1 LVVSA
6 AGLKMQVGP
15 QESAQELRRSYIIA
29 AISNTA
35 SITNAPTL
43 MRRGCGFMAR
53 NQLTKHNK
61 NPHMQMARTTRETV
75 HGNPGERRILPVNTL
90 VVIIPASNL
99 PPVSPI
105 KYWAHPV
112 VGYPWPAETEAWAED
127 VGVGLY
133 ADDVALVKMPAF
145 PVT

>member
-1 LVVSA
+1 
-6 AGLKMQVGP
+6 
-15 QESAQELRRSYIIA
+15 
-29 AISNTA
+29 
-35 SITNAPTL
+35 
-43 MRRGCGFMAR
+43 
-53 NQLTKHNK
+53 
-61 NPHMQMARTTRETV
+61 MQMARTTRETI
-75 HGNPGERRILPVNTL
+75 HGNPGERRLLPANTL

-99 PPVSPI
+99 PPDSPI

-112 VGYPWPAETEAWAED
+112 QGHPWPAETEAWAED